1 MLAFKLLNKQ
11 LSCLRFTSKALHRWY
26 LRRETTKGLVDSLG
40 IVYTTCWLR
49 LWNTNP
55 RGLHEFIW
63 RQRPINNFTLV
74 VTQQIASSPGGLVRL
89 RLKTQTNSGWHRA
102 FDELSFGEFAQES
115 SAFFGAKKLRKWSH
129 DIWSY
134 LDLLRSC
141 IKQSVHAIH
150 DLKDKNTV
158 NKMQ

>member
-1 MLAFKLLNKQ
+1 MKSLLACSLCLPILGQILTRGSLRIMVKNVDPNYDAYRRQKSSIK
-11 LSCLRFTSKALHRWY
+11 SCFGHKYVYVCEVQCQIVALRSIFCPL
-26 LRRETTKGLVDSLG
+26 LRR
-40 IVYTTCWLR
+40 
-49 LWNTNP
+49 P
-55 RGLHEFIW
+55 RF
-63 RQRPINNFTLV
+63 
-74 VTQQIASSPGGLVRL
+74 
-89 RLKTQTNSGWHRA
+89 SGWHRA
-102 FDELSFGEFAQES
+102 FDELSFGEFAQEN

-150 DLKDKNTV
+150 YLKDKNTV